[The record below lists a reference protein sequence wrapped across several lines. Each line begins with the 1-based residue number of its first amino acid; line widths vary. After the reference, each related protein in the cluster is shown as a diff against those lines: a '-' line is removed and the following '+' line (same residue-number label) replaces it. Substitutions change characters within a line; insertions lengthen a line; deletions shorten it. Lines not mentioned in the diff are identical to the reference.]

1 MEDARAGATHGT
13 RCNSTDSADG
23 GAKVTSGGATSD
35 EGRESVEGKEARI
48 PRLFREERNRVDDTV
63 VRWTRAWNA
72 GIVGKEG
79 VGADGMK
86 GAERNVSVRLSAKVV
101 HRRGRSRTFFG
112 SCGSCFIGAALL
124 SRKHLGNV

>member
-1 MEDARAGATHGT
+1 MEDARAGATHGA

-48 PRLFREERNRVDDTV
+48 PRLFREERNRVDDTAA
-63 VRWTRAWNA
+63 RWTRAWNA

-86 GAERNVSVRLSAKVV
+86 GAERNVSVRLSADEGD
-101 HRRGRSRTFFG
+101 HERFFG